1 MKIFELEIYDET
13 LTKIIFSINCNENF
27 TEEDIEI
34 FSSDINGELFKI
46 PLRRINGK
54 KQYNDKLYIQ
64 LMFVILN
71 VMI

>member
-13 LTKIIFSINCNENF
+13 LTKISFSIDCNENF

-46 PLRRINGK
+46 PLRRINEK
-54 KQYNDKLYIQ
+54 KAI
-64 LMFVILN
+64 
-71 VMI
+71 